1 MKTMNPLPV
10 RSFVSTSLNCCVS
23 SVWPS
28 HHSSL
33 CGPQG
38 SPSTYPSGRSHASIN
53 NRMKKHHLQKSPLLS
68 GIFPV
73 FAGNP
78 TYVQLPKSIN
88 FSTDVVKPCKPR
100 TPLGGATRHSEL
112 PPQSFVL
119 TSATSFPCQKSL
131 KVYQANSCAAYPLGC
146 ILDVLIRFCKNCL
159 QVILSKCT
167 HILSMHNS
175 DIPNQGTMPRR
186 RYPLKYGHCA
196 FGVAYIALQ
205 TLTSTALVQ
214 TPYGSYYLQQA

>member
-1 MKTMNPLPV
+1 MPKISKGLSSKLLCCLPIGV
-10 RSFVSTSLNCCVS
+10 HPGCAD
-23 SVWPS
+23 P
-28 HHSSL
+28 
-33 CGPQG
+33 
-38 SPSTYPSGRSHASIN
+38 I
-53 NRMKKHHLQKSPLLS
+53 LQ
-68 GIFPV
+68 
-73 FAGNP
+73 
-78 TYVQLPKSIN
+78 
-88 FSTDVVKPCKPR
+88 
-100 TPLGGATRHSEL
+100 EL
-112 PPQSFVL
+112 
-119 TSATSFPCQKSL
+119 
-131 KVYQANSCAAYPLGC
+131 
-146 ILDVLIRFCKNCL
+146 L

>member
-1 MKTMNPLPV
+1 MYQAFGRRIIPAYVDCGVVLPPILQGGV
-10 RSFVSTSLNCCVS
+10 TPRSTIALKNT
-23 SVWPS
+23 WR
-28 HHSSL
+28 L
-33 CGPQG
+33 
-38 SPSTYPSGRSHASIN
+38 
-53 NRMKKHHLQKSPLLS
+53 HLQKSPLLS

-88 FSTDVVKPCKPR
+88 VSTDVVKPCKPR

-159 QVILSKCT
+159 QVVLSKCT

-196 FGVAYIALQ
+196 FVVAYIALQ
-205 TLTSTALVQ
+205 TLISTALVQ
-214 TPYGSYYLQQA
+214 TPYRFYYLQQA